1 MRELEQKLLEL
12 KDTSELMIDLAYSS
26 LLYNNRDIAE
36 EVLFLGEML
45 DELTDEI
52 QEDAINNVLEDGNVI
67 KSLVVVRMAYS
78 MEEISIA
85 AAQIADVVL
94 RGLPPHPVI
103 HLSMRD
109 SEVIITTASLDERS
123 DLVGKTLGQT
133 RLSSLC
139 GMFVIAIKRDRKYIY
154 GPNKSTK
161 MEAGDIL
168 IARGPEDGEE
178 FFKDLAMGKESLTED

>member
-161 MEAGDIL
+161 MAAGDIL

-178 FFKDLAMGKESLTED
+178 FFKDLAMGKESLAED

>member
-109 SEVIITTASLDERS
+109 SEVIITTASLDEGS

-154 GPNKSTK
+154 GPNKST
-161 MEAGDIL
+161 MMAAGDIL

-178 FFKDLAMGKESLTED
+178 FFKDLAMGKESLAED